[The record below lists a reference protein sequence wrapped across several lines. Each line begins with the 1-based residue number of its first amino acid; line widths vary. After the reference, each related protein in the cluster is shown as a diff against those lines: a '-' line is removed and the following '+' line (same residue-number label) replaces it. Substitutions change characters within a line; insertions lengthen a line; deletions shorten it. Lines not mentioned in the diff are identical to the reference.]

1 MGGYYLFHPIFD
13 GYLIEKTVPGIK
25 VFDYFGNQIQVIG
38 RPLSNR
44 LNKLCI
50 HIRRKRTSDFYS
62 YLQSTEKFGNRNTN
76 YRIRFEYYIAAY
88 SYSYPYG
95 FRLGLWSAIPEE
107 IKNSDIMEKKEAKR
121 KYFS

>member
-1 MGGYYLFHPIFD
+1 MISIHTYNQLKS
-13 GYLIEKTVPGIK
+13 LEIEI
-25 VFDYFGNQIQVIG
+25 QIIG
-38 RPLSNR
+38 LGLSILSRYIN
-44 LNKLCI
+44 
-50 HIRRKRTSDFYS
+50 
-62 YLQSTEKFGNRNTN
+62 
-76 YRIRFEYYIAAY
+76 EYYIAAY